1 MHTKFKVITL
11 DIKSF
16 GETCQVLQ
24 SIVERSGFKPDC
36 ILGIESGG
44 RFVAERL
51 FTTVPH
57 CYTRLRRPST
67 DRREGMMERGMKS
80 VLRFTPR
87 WICDFLRRMEARHL
101 MKSTAGLSL
110 SPEETEKCLERNAGR
125 VNIPDLS
132 GFRRILVVDD
142 AVDSGVTL
150 AAVMR
155 RVRAEV
161 PDAEIRSAV
170 VTVTTSGPLF
180 TPDYT
185 IYNDNILIRFPW
197 SIDNL
202 RPMTAGEL

>member
-16 GETCQVLQ
+16 GETCCVLQ

-44 RFVAERL
+44 RFVAERV
-51 FTTVPH
+51 FTSIPH
-57 CYTRLRRPST
+57 CYTGLRRPST
-67 DRREGMMERGMKS
+67 DRRHGAMERGMRS

-87 WICDFLRRMEARHL
+87 WICDLLRRFEARHL
-101 MKSTAGLSL
+101 MKSAAGLSL
-110 SPEETEKCLERNAGR
+110 SPEEIEKCMIKNAGR
-125 VNIPDLS
+125 VNLPDLKEY
-132 GFRRILVVDD
+132 RRILVVDD
-142 AVDSGVTL
+142 AVDSGMTL
-150 AAVMR
+150 ASVVR
-155 RVRAEV
+155 KVRAEA

-170 VTVTTSGPLF
+170 VTVTTPEPLF

-202 RPMTAGEL
+202 RPMTAEER